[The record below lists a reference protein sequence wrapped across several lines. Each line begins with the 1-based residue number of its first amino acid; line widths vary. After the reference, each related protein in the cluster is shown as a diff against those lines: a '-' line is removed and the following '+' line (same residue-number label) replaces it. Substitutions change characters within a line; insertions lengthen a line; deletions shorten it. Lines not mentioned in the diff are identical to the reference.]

1 MIQPFTR
8 GVLFADRR
16 QAGQLLA
23 KQLAPYARRDDVVV
37 LAVPRGGVPVAYEMA
52 AALQAPLD
60 VFFVRKLD
68 VPRQPELAM
77 GAVATGDICILNP
90 EVIQSYAVPGLAI
103 DDAVERARRDL
114 HCRERL
120 YRAGRP
126 PLALAGKYV
135 FLVDDGLATGS
146 SMRSAVAAVRL
157 LGAAHVT
164 VAVPV
169 AAHKVCNTPQLGADE
184 VICLYTPEPF
194 VAVGLWYEDFAQT
207 TDDEVNRLLDKAA
220 MLDEER
226 LLTAAA

>member
-1 MIQPFTR
+1 MIPPFTR

-16 QAGQLLA
+16 RAGQALA

-37 LAVPRGGVPVAYEMA
+37 LAMPRGGVPVAYEMA

-60 VFFVRKLD
+60 VFLVRRLD
-68 VPRQPELAM
+68 VPRQPELAI
-77 GAVATGDICILNP
+77 GAVASGDICILNP
-90 EVIQSYAVPGLAI
+90 EVIRSYGVPGLTI
-103 DDAVERARRDL
+103 DDAVERARREL
-114 HCRERL
+114 HSRERL
-120 YRAGRP
+120 YRAGRR
-126 PLALAGKYV
+126 LLRLAGKYV

-169 AAHKVCNTPQLGADE
+169 GAHKVCNTPQLGADE

-194 VAVGLWYEDFAQT
+194 VAVGLWYGDFAQT

-220 MLDEER
+220 MMDDER
-226 LLTAAA
+226 LMAVGA